1 MASALKE
8 VLGAH
13 NGLLFKEEALS
24 PVFCKPKLI
33 PLKSVTL
40 EKLEQMQRDSMAKIL
55 ELEQKLKEDAKV
67 VGVLLIALIYSLR
80 HKRFQQ
86 FILDS
91 FLQKIECRE
100 GIYFKS
106 FVRLIEYLIL
116 GYHWH
121 SLPSFFN
128 MTNLQQSSTL

>member
-67 VGVLLIALIYSLR
+67 EEAGVSKERSGTEQTTEIWTADDNEAG
-80 HKRFQQ
+80 
-86 FILDS
+86 DS
-91 FLQKIECRE
+91 
-100 GIYFKS
+100 
-106 FVRLIEYLIL
+106 
-116 GYHWH
+116 
-121 SLPSFFN
+121 
-128 MTNLQQSSTL
+128 

>member
-1 MASALKE
+1 MLTRVAVPSWDWPTARFSRLATAFALPRLIGTSVENTLCMASALKE

-67 VGVLLIALIYSLR
+67 EEAGVSKERSGTEQTTEIWTADDNEAG
-80 HKRFQQ
+80 
-86 FILDS
+86 DS
-91 FLQKIECRE
+91 
-100 GIYFKS
+100 
-106 FVRLIEYLIL
+106 
-116 GYHWH
+116 
-121 SLPSFFN
+121 
-128 MTNLQQSSTL
+128 